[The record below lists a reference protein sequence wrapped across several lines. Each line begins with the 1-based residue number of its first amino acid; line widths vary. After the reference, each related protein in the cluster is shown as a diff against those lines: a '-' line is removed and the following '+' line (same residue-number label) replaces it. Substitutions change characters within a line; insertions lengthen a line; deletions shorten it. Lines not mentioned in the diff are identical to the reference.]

1 MSSLNPLSGNLGVP
15 FATHLLRRTTYNF
28 NRSRINAFATMTADA
43 AVDALF
49 AAPAFILPEPID
61 PKTNQAWIN
70 SGSYNSTTNTS
81 DTDLKYF
88 VISWWLHEALNDTS
102 LVSKMSFFMHTTF
115 TASAQDIMNSWHL
128 FDHLALCRRF
138 ATGNYKAFATKMTID
153 NLMLNYLNNDTN
165 TATNPNLN
173 YAREFFELFTIG
185 KGPQVGPGDY
195 TNYTEFDIEQAA
207 KVLSGWRRGTR
218 STATTASPNLDA
230 ETLIPKG
237 IASGSNH
244 DKTNKT
250 FSAAFQSTTIIVQA
264 ANLSSTLTAADM
276 PRELND
282 FIAMIFNQDETAKN
296 ICRKLYR
303 FFVRR
308 TISTDVETN
317 IIVPLAAT
325 LRTNGYDLSFALKQ
339 LLKSQH
345 FYDADDANPNDNTI
359 GALIKSPLELVL
371 QSLSALN
378 IGIPSPTGDS
388 MNHYQ
393 NFYRDSVIKIMFTF
407 ANFNIFY
414 PDNVAGYPAYYLAPD
429 YSRAWFNGASIICR
443 YKLPDMLIQGKR
455 LIGSSPTAT
464 LGGVQIS
471 IAPYFRYSTYFS
483 NPSDSTILV
492 NEFLQYMLPKMP
504 DANRVAYFTSLF
516 LGVLMPSSWAF
527 EWNKYVSSNDETN
540 VKIPLQNLLIAVL
553 HSEEYQI
560 F

>member
-250 FSAAFQSTTIIVQA
+250 FSAAFQSTTIIGQA

-282 FIAMIFNQDETAKN
+282 FISMIFNQDETAKN

-308 TISTDVETN
+308 TISADVETN

-371 QSLSALN
+371 HSLSSLN
-378 IGIPSPTGDS
+378 IGIPSPTSDS
-388 MNHYQ
+388 VNHYQ

-414 PDNVAGYPAYYLAPD
+414 PDNVAGYPD
-429 YSRAWFNGASIICR
+429 RKS
-443 YKLPDMLIQGKR
+443 
-455 LIGSSPTAT
+455 
-464 LGGVQIS
+464 V
-471 IAPYFRYSTYFS
+471 
-483 NPSDSTILV
+483 V
-492 NEFLQYMLPKMP
+492 
-504 DANRVAYFTSLF
+504 
-516 LGVLMPSSWAF
+516 
-527 EWNKYVSSNDETN
+527 
-540 VKIPLQNLLIAVL
+540 
-553 HSEEYQI
+553 
-560 F
+560 